1 MYRVP
6 FSQMANLQARVFR
19 PAAGDWPFAIVPL
32 VKISLDFFAE
42 IL

>member
-1 MYRVP
+1 MP
-6 FSQMANLQARVFR
+6 DVFLFR
-19 PAAGDWPFAIVPL
+19 RHAPKSGDWPFAIVPL

>member
-1 MYRVP
+1 VV
-6 FSQMANLQARVFR
+6 QASACRAVQLHG
-19 PAAGDWPFAIVPL
+19 PGDWPFAIVPL

>member
-1 MYRVP
+1 VKKLRTRA
-6 FSQMANLQARVFR
+6 SAR
-19 PAAGDWPFAIVPL
+19 AGDWPFAIVPL

>member
-1 MYRVP
+1 VG
-6 FSQMANLQARVFR
+6 QAVS

>member
-1 MYRVP
+1 VAGG
-6 FSQMANLQARVFR
+6 F
-19 PAAGDWPFAIVPL
+19 AASGDWPFAIVPL